1 MWSDNV
7 NAKFVIKQYATVQGH
22 ASVLDKFCK
31 ELMECY
37 EGNDHFDARCLEL
50 RGKTIEV
57 IKYLVKELNDI
68 LEREGE

>member
-1 MWSDNV
+1 MWKDNV
-7 NAKFVIKQYATVQGH
+7 NARFVIKQYATVQGH

-31 ELMECY
+31 ELIEC
-37 EGNDHFDARCLEL
+37 EEDNDHFDALCLEL